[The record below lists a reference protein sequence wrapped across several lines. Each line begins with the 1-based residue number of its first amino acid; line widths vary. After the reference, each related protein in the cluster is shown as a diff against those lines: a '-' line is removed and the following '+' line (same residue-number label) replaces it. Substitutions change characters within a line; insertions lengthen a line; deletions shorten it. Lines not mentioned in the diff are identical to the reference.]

1 MPGCSFSIGIMVSRQ
16 RMTAILVRIIR
27 SVHLIA
33 ILTILVLTVALIG
46 GCKSVEQPTL
56 EQPPVEALEEIPG
69 RIPLES
75 LCVPPAGT

>member
-46 GCKSVEQPTL
+46 GCKSVEQPTP
-56 EQPPVEALEEIPG
+56 EQPPVE
-69 RIPLES
+69 
-75 LCVPPAGT
+75 VFGTSSVVFP

>member
-33 ILTILVLTVALIG
+33 ILTILVLTVAFIG
-46 GCKSVEQPTL
+46 GCKSV
-56 EQPPVEALEEIPG
+56 
-69 RIPLES
+69 
-75 LCVPPAGT
+75 